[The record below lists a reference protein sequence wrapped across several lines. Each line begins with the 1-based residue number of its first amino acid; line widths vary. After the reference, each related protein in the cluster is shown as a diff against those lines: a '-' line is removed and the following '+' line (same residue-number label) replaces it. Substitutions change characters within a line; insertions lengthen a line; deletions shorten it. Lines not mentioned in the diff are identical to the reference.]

1 MTQSTAKRARVDKLL
16 VDQGLVASRDRARRL
31 ILAGEV
37 WAGSRRIDKAGTELP
52 IDTALEV
59 RGGDIP
65 YVSRGGLKLEAALS
79 HWNLDVAGTVALDIG
94 ASTGGFTDCLLQHGA
109 AKVIAIDVGYGQF
122 AWALRQDPRV
132 VLFERANIRQF
143 QADRLPE
150 LANLAVVDVSFISLL
165 LVIHKILELLHPE
178 ARLLALV
185 KPQFEVG
192 KGEVGK
198 GGVVRDE
205 AARLATVAAVKAFG
219 QDIGLTNH
227 GDFLCPI
234 PGPKGNREY
243 FLNFTRSK
251 IGTSSTPTEN
261 GVSKQ

>member
-1 MTQSTAKRARVDKLL
+1 MTQAAAPKRARVDKLL

-37 WAGSRRIDKAGTELP
+37 WAGARRIDKAGTELP

-59 RGGDIP
+59 RGHDIP
-65 YVSRGGLKLEAALS
+65 YVSRGGLKLEAALL
-79 HWNLDVAGTVALDIG
+79 HWEIDVGGTVALDIG
-94 ASTGGFTDCLLQHGA
+94 ASTGGFTDCLLQRGA

-122 AWALRQDPRV
+122 AWVLRQDPRV

-143 QADRLPE
+143 EVSRLPE
-150 LANLAVVDVSFISLL
+150 PADLAVVDVSFISLR
-165 LVIHKILELLHPE
+165 LVLPKIVELLKPG

-205 AARLATVAAVKAFG
+205 AARLATVVTVETFG
-219 QDIGLTNH
+219 RDIGLICH

-243 FLNFTRSK
+243 FLNFTKPDPTAANLQRS
-251 IGTSSTPTEN
+251 
-261 GVSKQ
+261 